1 MYFWVVFWLIVIIEI
16 EPTITAMITSLF
28 SQKNVCAALGLMMAI
43 TIVWKA
49 KVETNL
55 IQHTARIEFS
65 DSTYTRDMTSDS
77 EAINAYMFK
86 KIRTE
91 NSVL

>member
-1 MYFWVVFWLIVIIEI
+1 
-16 EPTITAMITSLF
+16 MITSLF
-28 SQKNVCAALGLMMAI
+28 TQKNICAALGFVMAI

-55 IQHTARIEFS
+55 AQHTALIEYS
-65 DSTYTRDMTSDS
+65 EPTYNTDMPSNS
-77 EAINAYMFK
+77 EAISAYEFK

-91 NSVL
+91 LSVL

>member
-1 MYFWVVFWLIVIIEI
+1 
-16 EPTITAMITSLF
+16 MITSLF
-28 SQKNVCAALGLMMAI
+28 SQKNICAALAFVMAF

-55 IQHTARIEFS
+55 ARHTALIEYTEPTYNTGIPS
-65 DSTYTRDMTSDS
+65 DTDNEKVY
-77 EAINAYMFK
+77 EFK

-91 NSVL
+91 NSVLL